1 MNVGSWRLG
10 GGGVCVWGEGDGES
24 MQMVYWNEKRKAN
37 AEVLSRGVQH
47 VLESAGMAVFQTWSF
62 RR

>member
-1 MNVGSWRLG
+1 M
-10 GGGVCVWGEGDGES
+10 GES

-37 AEVLSRGVQH
+37 AEVLSRGVH